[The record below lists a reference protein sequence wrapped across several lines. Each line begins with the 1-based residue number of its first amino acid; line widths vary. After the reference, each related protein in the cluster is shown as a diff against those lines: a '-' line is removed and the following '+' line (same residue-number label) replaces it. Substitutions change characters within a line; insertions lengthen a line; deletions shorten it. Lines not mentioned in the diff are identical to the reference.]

1 MSALFSPLPVG
12 GIELV
17 NRMMVSP
24 MCQYSA
30 VDGVA
35 QDWHFVHYGM
45 LANSGA
51 SLLVCEASAV
61 EPRGRITLGDLGLYS
76 DACEAALRRV
86 VATCRRIGTA
96 ALGVQIA
103 HAGRKGSAHVPWEKR
118 GAPLAPEEG
127 AYETI
132 APSAIPFDDG
142 WHVPRGMTVADM
154 NSVKSAFVA
163 TAERAARIGFDAV
176 ELHAAHGYLLHEFL
190 SPIANKRTD
199 EYGGDSDRRMRFPAE
214 VAAAV
219 RGVWPRDRILG
230 ARITGSDWLDGGI
243 TVADAVLFAARLKE
257 LGYDYVSV
265 TSGGIAPR
273 ARIPVGPGYQVPLA
287 AEVRRDT
294 GLATCAVG
302 LIAAPA
308 QAEAI
313 IAGGEADLVALARA
327 FLDNPH
333 WGWAAALDLG
343 GDVKRPPQYERADP
357 RLWPGATISRDFD

>member
-1 MSALFSPLPVG
+1 MSALFSPLALG
-12 GIELV
+12 GRELA
-17 NRMMVSP
+17 NRIMVSP

-35 QDWHFVHYGM
+35 QDWHFVHYGA

-51 SLLVCEASAV
+51 SLLVCEATAV
-61 EPRGRITLGDLGLYS
+61 EPRGRISLGDLGLYS

-86 VATCRRIGTA
+86 VATCRRIGST

-103 HAGRKGSAHVPWEKR
+103 HAGRKGSTHVPWEK
-118 GAPLAPEEG
+118 GGTPLAPEEG

-132 APSAIPFDDG
+132 APSALPFDAG
-142 WHVPRGMTVADM
+142 WHVPREMTRADM
-154 NSVKSAFVA
+154 DTVRTAFVA
-163 TAERAARIGFDAV
+163 TAERAVRIGFDAA

-190 SPIANKRTD
+190 SPLANKRTD
-199 EYGGDSDRRMRFPAE
+199 EYGGDAERRMRFPAE

-257 LGYDYVSV
+257 LGYDYVCV
-265 TSGGIAPR
+265 TSGGVAPR
-273 ARIPVGPGYQVPLA
+273 ARIPVAPGYQVPLA

-294 GLATCAVG
+294 GMTTCAVG

-308 QAEAI
+308 QADAI
-313 IAGGEADLVALARA
+313 IAGGSGDLVALARA

-333 WGWAAALDLG
+333 WGWAAALELG
-343 GDVKRPPQYERADP
+343 GEVTRPPQYQRSDP
-357 RLWPGATISRDFD
+357 KLWPGATISRELD